1 MKTNRLRRT
10 LLWTKGHKPEE
21 VRLALESNA
30 DCIVFECEDMVVPP
44 EKEAALQGAA
54 QAMRTLNFYGKE
66 RIIRPNDI
74 TTERGKRDLEVI
86 LPCRPDALRLPKC
99 EDVGVLLELDR
110 RLTDYER
117 EQGWPENS
125 IELILTLETPRGIR
139 LAYEMAS
146 CCDRITGMGL
156 GAGDLTSAMGV
167 DRDLTPGSLQLL
179 YAKQKMIM
187 DGKEAGVQLFDTTV
201 LCKDMN
207 SDSLE
212 AFIREDTMANKA
224 YGITGRSVSMLRHI
238 DIINGVYAPSAEEV
252 KLAEKIISGYEDGV
266 KAGLSEIFVE
276 GHFVDAPVIH
286 KQQEVLNME
295 RMIRERQALRQQS

>member
-1 MKTNRLRRT
+1 MKTDRLRRT
-10 LLWTKGHKPEE
+10 LLWTKGHKEEE
-21 VRLALESNA
+21 VRMALESNA

-44 EKEAALQGAA
+44 EKEAAVQGAA
-54 QAMRTLNFYGKE
+54 RAMRTMNFYGKE

-74 TTERGKRDLEVI
+74 TTERGRRDLEVI

-99 EDVGVLLELDR
+99 EDVGLLLELDR
-110 RLTDYER
+110 RLTKYER
-117 EQGWPENS
+117 EQGWSENS
-125 IELILTLETPRGIR
+125 IELILTLETPKGIR

-146 CCDRITGMGL
+146 CCERITGMGL

-187 DGKEAGVQLFDTTV
+187 DGKEADVQLFDTTV

-207 SDSLE
+207 SDALDT
-212 AFIREDTMANKA
+212 FILEDTIANKA

-252 KLAEKIISGYEDGV
+252 ELANKIIAGYEKGV
-266 KAGLSEIFVE
+266 RAGLSDIFVE
-276 GHFVDAPVIH
+276 GHFVDAPVLR
-286 KQQEVLNME
+286 KQQEVLDMD
-295 RMIRERQALRQQS
+295 RRIREREALRRQG

>member
-21 VRLALESNA
+21 VALALASNA
-30 DCIVFECEDMVVPP
+30 DCIVFECEDMVIPP

-54 QAMRTLNFYGKE
+54 KAMREMDFRKKE
-66 RIIRPNDI
+66 KIIRPNDI

-86 LPCRPDALRLPKC
+86 LPCKPDALRLPKC
-99 EDVGVLLELDR
+99 EDVKLLLELDAYM
-110 RLTDYER
+110 TEF
-117 EQGWPENS
+117 EKKNKWEKNS

-139 LAYEMAS
+139 LAYELAS
-146 CCDRITGMGL
+146 CCDRITGMGV

-207 SDSLE
+207 SDSLDE
-212 AFIREDTMANKA
+212 FIAKDTADNKKM
-224 YGITGRSVSMLRHI
+224 GITGRSVSMLRHV
-238 DIINGVYAPSAEEV
+238 DIINGVYAPTEAEV
-252 KLAEKIISGYEDGV
+252 TLARKIIAGYEEGV
-266 KAGLSEIFVE
+266 KAGISEIFVD
-276 GHFVDAPVIH
+276 GHFVDAPVIR
-286 KQQEVLNME
+286 KQEEVIEMD
-295 RMIRERQALRQQS
+295 RMIRERRI

>member
-207 SDSLE
+207 SDSLD
-212 AFIREDTMANKA
+212 AFIREDTMANKSLRH
-224 YGITGRSVSMLRHI
+224 YGKKRLHVASHRYYQRRLCAFCRRGKTGRKDHFWLRRRCESRPFG
-238 DIINGVYAPSAEEV
+238 DIRRGT
-252 KLAEKIISGYEDGV
+252 
-266 KAGLSEIFVE
+266 FC
-276 GHFVDAPVIH
+276 
-286 KQQEVLNME
+286 
-295 RMIRERQALRQQS
+295 

>member
-10 LLWTKGHKPEE
+10 LLWTKGHKDDE
-21 VRLALESNA
+21 VRAALASNA
-30 DCIVFECEDMVVPP
+30 DAIVFECEDMVIPP

-54 QAMRTLNFYGKE
+54 RAMRSMNFYGKE

-74 TTERGKRDLEVI
+74 TTERGMHDLEVI
-86 LPCRPDALRLPKC
+86 LPCKPDALRLPKC
-99 EDVGVLLELDR
+99 EDVGVLLNLDR
-110 RLTDYER
+110 RLSAYEQK
-117 EQGWPENS
+117 QGWEENS
-125 IELILTLETPRGIR
+125 IEIILTLETPKGIR

-146 CCDRITGMGL
+146 CCKRITGMGL
-156 GAGDLTSAMGV
+156 GAGDLTSAMGI

-207 SDSLE
+207 SASLD
-212 AFIREDTMANKA
+212 AFIQQDTIANKS

-238 DIINGVYAPSAEEV
+238 DIINGVYAPSEEEV
-252 KLAEKIISGYEDGV
+252 ELAAKIIKGYEQGVRDGI
-266 KAGLSEIFVE
+266 SEIFVD
-276 GHFVDAPVIH
+276 GHFVDAPVIR
-286 KQQEVLNME
+286 KQQEVLEMARRIHE
-295 RMIRERQALRQQS
+295 REKLRCQE